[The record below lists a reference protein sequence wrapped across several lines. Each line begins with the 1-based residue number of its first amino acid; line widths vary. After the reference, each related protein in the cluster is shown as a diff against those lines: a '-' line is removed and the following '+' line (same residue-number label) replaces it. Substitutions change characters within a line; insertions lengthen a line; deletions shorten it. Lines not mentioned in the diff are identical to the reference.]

1 MPFVLDA
8 SVAAGWAFD
17 DETLPLPRIALD
29 RLEHDRALVP
39 ALWWFEI
46 LNILAVNERRG
57 RLSPATTA
65 KFLQLV
71 RKLGIEIDRTPN
83 EMAILSLARRHCLT
97 AYEAAYLE
105 LSLRLNLPLATLDR
119 DLADAAL
126 RDGVALLTT

>member
-17 DETLPLPRIALD
+17 DETLPLPRITLD

-57 RLSPATTA
+57 RLSAATTA

-71 RKLGIEIDRTPN
+71 RKLGIEIDRTPD
-83 EMAILSLARRHCLT
+83 ETAILTLARRHRLT
-97 AYEAAYLE
+97 AYDAAYLE

-119 DLADAAL
+119 DLGDAAL
-126 RDGVALLTT
+126 RDGVTLLTA